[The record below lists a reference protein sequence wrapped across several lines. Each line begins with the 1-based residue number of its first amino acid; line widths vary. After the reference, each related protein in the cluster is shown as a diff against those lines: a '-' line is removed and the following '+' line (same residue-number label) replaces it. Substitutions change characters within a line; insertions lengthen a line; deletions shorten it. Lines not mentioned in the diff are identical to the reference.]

1 MRKYLKTVLAYWK
14 IIRLLNG
21 GITFLVVFLTITAL
35 SGGTVS
41 SIALLASAAAA
52 VTASAG
58 NVINDILDIE
68 ADRVNRSER
77 ILVQGL
83 ISKRAAITYY
93 IFLIVLSIISSAY
106 VSTVAAT
113 IVVLVHVLLFIY
125 SKFLKGI
132 PLIGN
137 IVVAGLTGFAF
148 LYAGII
154 AHKIEQCFIFAV
166 FAFFV
171 NLIREIVKDIEDTE
185 GDVAQ
190 GVVTFVIR
198 FGMKKTKTLITGLAI
213 ALIIIT
219 FVPVFTRSLKIEF
232 FVMCM
237 IFVNPILLYIVKLM
251 KESAEPKVLRTISN
265 LLKLCMLFGLVAIY
279 LGIR

>member
-1 MRKYLKTVLAYWK
+1 MKTVLAYWK
-14 IIRLLNG
+14 IIRPLNA
-21 GITFLVVFLTITAL
+21 GITFLVVLLTITAL

-41 SIALLASAAAA
+41 SIALLASFAAA
-52 VTASAG
+52 VTAGAG

-93 IFLIVLSIISSAY
+93 LFLIVLSIISSAY
-106 VSTVAAT
+106 VSTVAVS
-113 IVVLVHVLLFIY
+113 IVILVNILLYIY

-154 AHKIEQCFIFAV
+154 AHKIEQCIIFAV

-185 GDVAQ
+185 GDIAQ
-190 GVVTFVIR
+190 GVVTFVTR
-198 FGMKKTKTLITGLAI
+198 FGMQKTKILITRLAI
-213 ALIIIT
+213 ALIAIT
-219 FVPVFTRSLKIEF
+219 FVPVFTRSLRIEF
-232 FVMCM
+232 FVICM
-237 IFVNPILLYIVKLM
+237 IFVNPLLLYIIKLIAN
-251 KESAEPKVLRTISN
+251 SAEPKVLRTISN

-279 LGIR
+279 MGIRSL